1 MKTQSLLT
9 LFFGL
14 SLFFLSCNTNH
25 TEKRPNENTLK
36 VKAVRAERKKISFPI
51 YCSGKLASK
60 TEAKLSFKTGGII
73 NQVFVDEGMSVTKNQ
88 LLAQLDLSEIDATV
102 EQARL
107 GYEKAE
113 RDLSRVKN
121 LYSDSVVTLE
131 QLQNAQTAVSVSK
144 SQLTVAEFNK
154 SHSVIR
160 APSNG
165 KILKKLGE
173 KNETIG
179 AGHPLFVFSSSDSDW
194 VFRTS
199 LADVDIVKIEFN
211 DLAIIEFDAF
221 PDETF
226 NAKVI
231 EIAKAADPYT
241 GTYEVELRMQST
253 NSRFISGLIGK
264 ASIIPARKQEYQS
277 LPLKVLHDAEGLTGF
292 VFLVRNSSYEK
303 RQIEIVKITDS
314 LIYFNSAIIDSSD
327 LIISEGAEFI
337 NPGTKLEI
345 VEQ

>member
-1 MKTQSLLT
+1 MKTQLFLT

-25 TEKRPNENTLK
+25 TEKRPYENIVK
-36 VKAVRAERKKISFPI
+36 VKTVRAEREKISFPI

-73 NQVFVDEGMSVTKNQ
+73 KQVFVDEGMSVTKNQ
-88 LLAQLDLSEIDATV
+88 LLAQLDLSEIDAMV
-102 EQARL
+102 DQARL

-113 RDLSRVKN
+113 RDLVRVNN
-121 LYSDSVVTLE
+121 LYADSVVTLE
-131 QLQNAQTAVSVSK
+131 QLQNAQTAVSLAK
-144 SQLTVAEFNK
+144 SQLQIAQFNK

-160 APSNG
+160 APANG
-165 KILKKLGE
+165 RILKKLGE

-179 AGHPLFVFSSSDSDW
+179 AGHPLFVFSSSESDW

-211 DLAIIEFDAF
+211 DIAIIEFDAF
-221 PDETF
+221 PNETF
-226 NAKVI
+226 KADVN
-231 EIAKAADPYT
+231 EIAESADPYT
-241 GTYEVELRMQST
+241 GTYEVELRMQSA
-253 NSRFISGLIGK
+253 NSQFISGLIGK
-264 ASIIPARKQEYQS
+264 ASIIPSRKQEYQS

-292 VFLVRNSSYEK
+292 VFLVRDSVYEK

-314 LIYFNSAIIDSSD
+314 LIYFNSNIDSSD
-327 LIISEGAEFI
+327 LIISEGAEYI
-337 NPGTKLEI
+337 TPGTKLEI
-345 VEQ
+345 VEH